1 MTCSEAA
8 QSSELGDVQ
17 VSSNLPF
24 RTRHE
29 KQWEMM
35 LMLLLLLLL
44 LLLLRIP
51 RPELNELIPAS
62 ILHFE
67 GHTRA
72 DASSV
77 NWYALAVRVAP
88 GHNINGDQHR
98 GHDFHQGGVSTT
110 STTRSGLKQSSR
122 TPDSS
127 ARGRQQNIAPHLKAS
142 DVGLSGTSSNKAKLK
157 VCPVI
162 APGSHLSGS
171 LIRRQSGLQT

>member
-29 KQWEMM
+29 KQWEM
-35 LMLLLLLLL
+35 LLLL

-72 DASSV
+72 DASRV

-88 GHNINGDQHR
+88 VTISMAINI
-98 GHDFHQGGVSTT
+98 GVMIS
-110 STTRSGLKQSSR
+110 
-122 TPDSS
+122 
-127 ARGRQQNIAPHLKAS
+127 
-142 DVGLSGTSSNKAKLK
+142 
-157 VCPVI
+157 
-162 APGSHLSGS
+162 
-171 LIRRQSGLQT
+171 IRVV